1 MTQIDGAAARN
12 LQESEPKSPIRL
24 VLVEDHVILRQGVK
38 ALLEL
43 ASDVLIV
50 GEYGCVQSSLDGIN
64 ALQPDLILV
73 DLSLPNG
80 SGIELLAKIRRLSP
94 RSRKLVLTASD
105 DAEYIRAALGA
116 GADGYVLK
124 DASAAELML
133 AIRTV
138 SMGQRFLCKAIA
150 GKVLSGFLLR
160 DNTPPPRTPS
170 KSITAREREVLSRV
184 AQGHSNK
191 MIAREFGVSPKTI
204 EKHRSNL
211 MRKLQ
216 LHNTASV
223 TMYAIANG
231 LAANDAPEAHAA
243 TQLPVLASEI
253 AASPLPNA
261 SAPARIS

>member
-1 MTQIDGAAARN
+1 MTQMNGAIAGK
-12 LQESEPKSPIRL
+12 LHGSEHKSPIRI
-24 VLVEDHVILRQGVK
+24 VLVEDHRILREGVK

-64 ALQPDLILV
+64 ELQPDLILV
-73 DLSLPNG
+73 DLTLPNG

-94 RSRKLVLTASD
+94 RSRKLVLTGSD

-160 DNTPPPRTPS
+160 DNTPPPPTC
-170 KSITAREREVLSRV
+170 KSITAREQEVLSRV

-191 MIAREFGVSPKTI
+191 MIARELGVSPKTV

-216 LHNTASV
+216 LHNTAAV
-223 TMYAIANG
+223 TMYAITNG
-231 LAANDAPEAHAA
+231 LAANDAPDVHAA
-243 TQLPVLASEI
+243 TQLPALA
-253 AASPLPNA
+253 
-261 SAPARIS
+261 

>member
-1 MTQIDGAAARN
+1 MTHIDGAAARN
-12 LQESEPKSPIRL
+12 RHESERGAPIRL
-24 VLVEDHVILRQGVK
+24 VLVEDHVILREGVK

-50 GEYGCVQSSLDGIN
+50 GEYGCARSSLDGIHE
-64 ALQPDLILV
+64 LQPDLILV
-73 DLSLPNG
+73 DLALPNG
-80 SGIELLAKIRRLSP
+80 SGVELLAQTRRLSP

-105 DAEYIRAALGA
+105 HAEYIRAALGA

-160 DNTPPPRTPS
+160 DNTPPSRTPS
-170 KSITAREREVLSRV
+170 RSITTREQEVLARV

-191 MIAREFGVSPKTI
+191 MIARELGVSPKTV

-216 LHNTASV
+216 LHNTAAV
-223 TMYAIANG
+223 TMYAITNG
-231 LAANDAPEAHAA
+231 LAANDAPEVHTAA
-243 TQLPVLASEI
+243 QQPT
-253 AASPLPNA
+253 
-261 SAPARIS
+261 PA

>member
-1 MTQIDGAAARN
+1 MTQIDRATARN
-12 LQESEPKSPIRL
+12 LHGSAPKSPIRL
-24 VLVEDHVILRQGVK
+24 VLVEDHVILGQGVK

-50 GEYGCVQSSLDGIN
+50 GEYGCLQSSLDGIKE
-64 ALQPDLILV
+64 LQPDLILV
-73 DLSLPNG
+73 DLTLPNG

-105 DAEYIRAALGA
+105 DAEYIRAALAA

-138 SMGQRFLCKAIA
+138 SMGERFLCKAIA

-160 DNTPPPRTPS
+160 DNTPPPRTPC
-170 KSITAREREVLSRV
+170 KSITAQEQEVLSRV
-184 AQGHSNK
+184 AQGCSNK

-231 LAANDAPEAHAA
+231 LAANDAPEIHAA
-243 TQLPVLASEI
+243 TPLPDLASET
-253 AASPLPNA
+253 AS
-261 SAPARIS
+261 